1 MYRNTCTASSCSQC
15 GDAVSALIGQVT
27 LPTCISQTAQYNN
40 LYTQPSRSSTLILIN
55 THTHTAIHCPTHYSV
70 SLLISRVI
78 CKTDYEENTLYFLL
92 PLTVPPSLACGGP
105 VVLHR
110 LSEMNGDNGSHM
122 PAVGFRQAYMKHL
135 FT

>member
-55 THTHTAIHCPTHYSV
+55 IHIHTLQYIASV

-78 CKTDYEENTLYFLL
+78 CKTDYEEHTLYFLL

-122 PAVGFRQAYMKHL
+122 PAFGFRQAYMKHL